1 MKKIWAYITIGLL
14 ALFVASPALAVTTS
28 PAPVA
33 SAACTDRLL
42 GIPTW
47 YRGLTSG
54 ADCNIDMPSGGSSE
68 LSSFIW
74 KIVLNIVEMA
84 LVIVVY
90 IAVALILY
98 GGFLFMTGGGN
109 PSTIEKAR
117 KTILNAVIGLA
128 ISMASIAIVNLIF
141 RII

>member
-1 MKKIWAYITIGLL
+1 MKKLTAYIVLGFL
-14 ALFVASPALAVTTS
+14 ALFAAAPMVAVAAPASP
-28 PAPVA
+28 A
-33 SAACTDRLL
+33 SAACNDQLL
-42 GIPTW
+42 GIPAW
-47 YRGLTSG
+47 YRGVVDGS
-54 ADCNIDMPSGGSSE
+54 CNIEMPKGDQAALSG
-68 LSSFIW
+68 FIW
-74 KIVLNIVEMA
+74 KIVLNIIEMV

-90 IAVALILY
+90 VVVAFILY

>member
-1 MKKIWAYITIGLL
+1 MKKLTAYIVLGFL
-14 ALFVASPALAVTTS
+14 ALFAAAPMVAVTAPASP
-28 PAPVA
+28 A
-33 SAACTDRLL
+33 SAACNDRLL
-42 GIPTW
+42 GIPVW
-47 YRGLTSG
+47 YRGVVDGDCKIEMPQGDEKALSG
-54 ADCNIDMPSGGSSE
+54 
-68 LSSFIW
+68 FIW
-74 KIVLNIVEMA
+74 KIVLNVIEMV

-90 IAVALILY
+90 IVVAFILY

-109 PSTIEKAR
+109 PSTVEKAR